1 MKLRVAVLG
10 LAGVLAGGALFAQTT
25 FGVIRGRVL
34 DPTGAAIAGVNVV
47 ITNTGTNIA
56 KTAAT
61 NPSGSYEAGYLQ
73 PGTYTVMVEA
83 AGFKRSVSEGV
94 VLSAN
99 AIVLVDANLAVGEIT
114 SSINVEAGAPL
125 IATETATVTDIK
137 TGEQYLKA
145 PLNLRGNANSFVYN
159 FMSLVPGAQPTD
171 NQYSISFAGTRN
183 TMNNYTV
190 DGITTNSVLYGN
202 QVGPAYPS
210 MDFVQEVKVDL
221 SGNSAEF
228 GAPGYVGMITKGGG
242 NQFHGSAYW
251 YYGSS
256 GLNARNPFQNSVASA
271 VLNNYGASVSGPV
284 IRNRTFFSGG
294 VEGFNEHTAKAFNLN
309 LPTDRMRKG
318 DFSLLKDAA
327 GRPLNT
333 VVRDPFTNAPFPGNV
348 MPASRLNPSALK
360 TQERF
365 YPHVNFGDPDTVAA
379 NFRGSAKQSRR
390 KEQVDVRIDHQ
401 FSSRNS
407 FFGRFDA
414 SRLPIGVWEGNL
426 PTVGPRKQRR
436 QTRNL
441 VLSDTHTVSPAVIN
455 EFRFGLIRGYNPF
468 EGPVDGATAV
478 QEMGLT
484 NMPADLPKV
493 GAIPRVQITNF
504 QQITQINHQRGA
516 EVISQWQDNLSVIR
530 GRHTLK
536 FGGEIWRNYGSDY
549 AVSPS
554 LAYGAV
560 NFTGNYSGYSYADFM
575 LGIPRTASR
584 SSAGFALL
592 KNTNWDKFLF
602 VQDDF
607 RVSARLTLNFGLR
620 YELNS
625 PYVEGEDRIYSFN
638 PYTGRMVV
646 PNEKAQSAL
655 FKGFAASN
663 LVPIVTAAEAGLP
676 ERTLAYTDK
685 NNFAPR
691 FGFAYKLTADNKT
704 VLRGGYG
711 IFYDSFTAAL
721 AWGMVGGPY
730 NGSEAAPVNAIANG
744 AALWMWPDMF
754 PRALNQSGTASLS
767 GQDPRL
773 ATPYTQQW
781 SLTLEREVW
790 NMGLRAAYVGSKTH
804 QLLAAR
810 DLNQLQPGT
819 AAYNASRRPYPQLSG
834 AIWRESMLSACYN
847 SVTLS
852 VDRKH
857 KAGLQYQVGYTW
869 AKNLTN
875 SHSEEELG
883 WAGQNAYD
891 YGPEWANHAFTRRHR
906 FVFNSV
912 WDLPFGGNRKF
923 LQKGLL
929 SHVLGGWSLSTF
941 GVLQTGR
948 YYTPAFATYDPANIG
963 ASGGRPDRVAN
974 GNLSD
979 PTLARWFDTAAFRVP
994 GDVNGDGRPDVTVG
1008 RFGNSGL
1015 NILRGPG
1022 TRSMNAGVF
1031 KAFRL
1036 LEGWKMQAEATF
1048 TNVFNHPNFGIPNAT
1063 IHSGSAGVITATQ
1076 DQQYTSHEGAAPR
1089 TTRFG
1094 LRLEF

>member
-1 MKLRVAVLG
+1 MSKQT
-10 LAGVLAGGALFAQTT
+10 GALAILAILSAASLIAQTT
-25 FGVIRGRVL
+25 FGIIRGRVL
-34 DPTGAAIAGVNVV
+34 DPSGAGIPGVNVAV
-47 ITNTGTNIA
+47 TNSGTNIT
-56 KTAAT
+56 KTVAT
-61 NPSGSYEAGYLQ
+61 NSSGSYEAGYLQ
-73 PGTYTVMVEA
+73 PGTYTVAAEA
-83 AGFKRSVSEGV
+83 AGFRKWVSEGV
-94 VLSAN
+94 VLSSN
-99 AIVLVDANLAVGEIT
+99 AIVLTDISLAVGEIT
-114 SSINVEAGAPL
+114 SSIQVEAGAPL
-125 IATETATVTDIK
+125 ISTETATITDVK
-137 TGEQYLKA
+137 SGEQYLKA

-190 DGITTNSVLYGN
+190 DGITTNSALYGN

-256 GLNARNPFQNSVASA
+256 GLNARNPFQNSVAFA
-271 VLNNYGASVSGPV
+271 VLNNYGASVNGPL
-284 IRNRTFFSGG
+284 IRNRTFFSAA
-294 VEGFNEHTAKAFNLN
+294 VEGFNEHTARPFNLN
-309 LPTDRMRKG
+309 LPTDRMRSG
-318 DFSLLKDAA
+318 DFSVLKDAV
-327 GRPLNT
+327 GRPLT
-333 VVRDPFTNAPFPGNV
+333 VVVRDPFTNTPFSGNAI
-348 MPASRLNPSALK
+348 PASRLNSSALK

-379 NFRGSAKQSRR
+379 NYRGSARQTRR

-401 FSSRNS
+401 FSSNNS

-441 VLSDTHTVSPAVIN
+441 VLSDTHTVSPSVIN

-468 EGPVDGATAV
+468 EGPVDGPTIV

-516 EVISQWQDNLSVIR
+516 EVIAQWQDNLSVIR

-536 FGGEIWRNYGSDY
+536 FGGEIWRSYGSDY

-554 LAYGAV
+554 LAYGSV

-584 SSAGFALL
+584 SAAGFTLL

-602 VQDDF
+602 IQDDF
-607 RVSARLTLNFGLR
+607 RASARLTLNFGLR
-620 YELNS
+620 YELNP
-625 PYVEGEDRIYSFN
+625 PYIEGEDRIYSFN
-638 PYTGRMVV
+638 PHTGRMVV
-646 PNEKAQSAL
+646 PNERSKAAL
-655 FKGFAASN
+655 FRGFTASN
-663 LVPIVTAAEAGLP
+663 LVPIATAAEAGLP
-676 ERTLAYTDK
+676 ERTLAFTDK
-685 NNFAPR
+685 TNFAPR
-691 FGFAYKLTADNKT
+691 FGFAYKLTANNKT

-730 NGSEAAPVNAIANG
+730 NGSEAAPVNAITNG

-754 PRALNQSGTASLS
+754 PRTLNQSGTAALS
-767 GQDPRL
+767 GQNPHV
-773 ATPYTQQW
+773 ANPYTQQW
-781 SLTLEREVW
+781 SLTLERELW
-790 NMGLRAAYVGSKTH
+790 HMGIRAAYVGSKTH
-804 QLLAAR
+804 QLLAVR

-819 AAYNASRRPYPQLSG
+819 AAYSASRRPYPQLSG
-834 AIWRESMLSACYN
+834 AAWRENMLRAFYNAFTLSA
-847 SVTLS
+847 
-852 VDRKH
+852 DRRH
-857 KAGLQYQVGYTW
+857 RAGLQYQVGYTW

-875 SHSEEELG
+875 SHSEEEAG

-891 YGPEWANHAFTRRHR
+891 YTSEWADHAFTRRHR
-906 FVFNSV
+906 LIVNSV
-912 WDLPFGGNRKF
+912 WDLPFGRGRK
-923 LQKGLL
+923 LL
-929 SHVLGGWSLSTF
+929 SRGIASHVLGGWSLSAF
-941 GVLQTGR
+941 GILQTGR

-963 ASGGRPDRVAN
+963 TSGGRPDRVAN
-974 GNLSD
+974 GNLSSPALD
-979 PTLARWFDTAAFRVP
+979 RWFDTAAFRVP
-994 GDVNGDGRPDVTVG
+994 GDLNGDGRPDITVG
-1008 RFGNSGL
+1008 RFGNSAL

-1022 TRSMNAGVF
+1022 TRSMNAGIF

-1036 LEGWKMQAEATF
+1036 RERWKVQAEATF
-1048 TNVFNHPNFGIPNAT
+1048 TNVFNHPNFGIPDAT